1 MQQRWRQAAAGR
13 VFICALGVEPGKSG
27 AGGSRS
33 GGRFVV
39 QRRSRYEL
47 KEADEEKGCADRE
60 GGREREREREKEG
73 ERRPALVPF
82 KVCYLFKAVQTFT
95 ERWQPWN
102 AEAGPRLRAAAV
114 GNRCSPQPLQ
124 TRSPSGRVSTQ
135 TVPEICGPDSDRSRQ
150 QPHAHTHRR
159 AHAHTGKQT
168 RTRKRRTQPSSTR
181 FAAGGAQLGS
191 RPRTL

>member
-1 MQQRWRQAAAGR
+1 M
-13 VFICALGVEPGKSG
+13 
-27 AGGSRS
+27 
-33 GGRFVV
+33 V

-150 QPHAHTHRR
+150 QPHARTHTHTGVRTHTQASKH
-159 AHAHTGKQT
+159 AHARGARSPQARGLQQAAHSWAPGLAHFNRRRQEPQAAARGHTHT
-168 RTRKRRTQPSSTR
+168 RVRMHMHMHTH
-181 FAAGGAQLGS
+181 LIVD
-191 RPRTL
+191 